1 MEPPHR
7 RVTHQ
12 EEHDD
17 ADSQCVP
24 TDPEQDR
31 RSHAG
36 ATRGV
41 GRCAASNRRRRPSRQ
56 WAAAARAAAP
66 DTATPG
72 KSRCARSLCR
82 RQRRARCYSRRSS
95 SAPAPSPVAIKTSS
109 SWSGSATCLSKWFAP
124 QVTPRHCRVT
134 PDQERPGEAITLHR
148 RRARAAGK
156 MRSRVSV
163 TSAASAECPSLMS
176 PGPIST
182 PVERMIWFAHRRHS
196 PTNVARSTVAEVVL
210 PHFGRNRPCGSD
222 DHVRRPTLGCQ
233 HRTRWFHPSL
243 RGNDCRMDES
253 KNVAGTRLT
262 CTNAD
267 CDCEL
272 QINTPCPHGTTYTC
286 ACGHAFEPV
295 A

>member
-1 MEPPHR
+1 MCSKQSTMATLAPVGCRSTGR
-7 RVTHQ
+7 R
-12 EEHDD
+12 
-17 ADSQCVP
+17 
-24 TDPEQDR
+24 
-31 RSHAG
+31 
-36 ATRGV
+36 
-41 GRCAASNRRRRPSRQ
+41 
-56 WAAAARAAAP
+56 P

-72 KSRCARSLCR
+72 QSRCARSLCR

-182 PVERMIWFAHRRHS
+182 PPRRALPGRRSPRSYCHTSDGIVRVEATITSVGPPSA
-196 PTNVARSTVAEVVL
+196 VSTA
-210 PHFGRNRPCGSD
+210 PGGSI
-222 DHVRRPTLGCQ
+222 P
-233 HRTRWFHPSL
+233 
-243 RGNDCRMDES
+243 
-253 KNVAGTRLT
+253 A
-262 CTNAD
+262 
-267 CDCEL
+267 
-272 QINTPCPHGTTYTC
+272 
-286 ACGHAFEPV
+286 
-295 A
+295 